1 MKLKAKIAVIMIAV
15 LVTIME
21 FNMLASLYF

>member
-1 MKLKAKIAVIMIAV
+1 MNLKTKVAVLMIAV
-15 LVTIME
+15 LITIME